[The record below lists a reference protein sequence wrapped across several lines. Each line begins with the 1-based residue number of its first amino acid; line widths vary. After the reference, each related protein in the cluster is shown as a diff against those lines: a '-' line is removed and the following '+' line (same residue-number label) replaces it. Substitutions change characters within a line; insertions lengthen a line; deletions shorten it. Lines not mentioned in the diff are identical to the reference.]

1 LIIDEPRQ
9 RTIAEHRFPWRWL
22 EPFYQ
27 YHINLQHT
35 LKQTTQTTSL
45 FLSIMR
51 KQSALSREDI
61 RYFGLEVLL
70 NRFDVPLPK
79 KQVLFAVA
87 RVIPDYETYK
97 YVSFFLLGEFVNKL
111 IKLFILILFRHDYI
125 RNLDNPKLGIEFK
138 KINIPS
144 AQDFALPDYSHS
156 GYPQTSLASKEV
168 YLLFIKKSKFY
179 ELFLVKNSNMDA

>member
-1 LIIDEPRQ
+1 LFFCLEIIILIIDEPRQ

-27 YHINLQHT
+27 YHLNLQHT
-35 LKQTTQTTSL
+35 LKQTAQTTNL
-45 FLSIMR
+45 FLSITR
-51 KQSALSREDI
+51 KQSTLSKEDI

-111 IKLFILILFRHDYI
+111 IKFFLYKFI
-125 RNLDNPKLGIEFK
+125 
-138 KINIPS
+138 
-144 AQDFALPDYSHS
+144 
-156 GYPQTSLASKEV
+156 
-168 YLLFIKKSKFY
+168 
-179 ELFLVKNSNMDA
+179 

>member
-35 LKQTTQTTSL
+35 LKQTAQTTSL

-70 NRFDVPLPK
+70 NRFEAPLTK
-79 KQVLFAVA
+79 NEVLYAVA
-87 RVIPDYETYK
+87 RVVPDVETYK
-97 YVSFFLLGEFVNKL
+97 YVSFFFLIGECMNRL
-111 IKLFILILFRHDYI
+111 IKLLIYKF
-125 RNLDNPKLGIEFK
+125 LDMI
-138 KINIPS
+138 IYVIPIIHIWVLIS
-144 AQDFALPDYSHS
+144 
-156 GYPQTSLASKEV
+156 SK
-168 YLLFIKKSKFY
+168 
-179 ELFLVKNSNMDA
+179 